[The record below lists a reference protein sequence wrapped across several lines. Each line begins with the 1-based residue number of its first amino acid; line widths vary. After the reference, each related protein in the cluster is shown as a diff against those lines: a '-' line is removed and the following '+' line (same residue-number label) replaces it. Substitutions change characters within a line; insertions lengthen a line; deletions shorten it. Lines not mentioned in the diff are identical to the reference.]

1 MIGGKG
7 KKIRTVLWQAFAV
20 FITIFIY
27 LIPFYFVVINSMK
40 TKKEAGLMAISFPA
54 EFSLTQIFENY
65 REVLTISKYLVLR
78 AFKNS
83 ILLTVISVCL
93 IILLT
98 SLLAYII
105 QRRQDGLSKF
115 LNFLILAGLIV
126 PVSIVPTYRLL
137 QSIHLSGTLFG
148 LILVEVATQ
157 TSFATILFRG
167 YFPNIPREL
176 DEAAV
181 IDGCGPVKLFF
192 KIMLPLA
199 KPVIS
204 TVIVLTALH
213 IYNDFTNPLYFL
225 PGSKNATIQ
234 LSIYTFYGM
243 YESSWNLIFA
253 DVVLI
258 SIPVLILYIIF
269 NKRIEAGMV
278 SGAVKG

>member
-1 MIGGKG
+1 MNSRKN
-7 KKIRTVLWQAFAV
+7 KIKRTLWQLLAIG
-20 FITIFIY
+20 ITIVVY
-27 LIPFYFVVINSMK
+27 LVPFFFVIINSLK
-40 TKKEAGLMAISFPA
+40 DKKEAGLMTIGLPSSFDLSQIIS
-54 EFSLTQIFENY
+54 NY
-65 REVLTISKYLVLR
+65 WEVLSASKFLVLK

-83 ILLTVISVCL
+83 ILLTFISVC
-93 IILLT
+93 IVILFT
-98 SLLAYII
+98 SMLGYII
-105 QRRQDGLSKF
+105 QRRQDRLSKL
-115 LNFLILAGLIV
+115 LNFFILAGLIV

-137 QSIHLSGTLFG
+137 QSLHINGTLFG
-148 LILVEVATQ
+148 LIMVEVATQ

-167 YFPNIPREL
+167 YFPSIPREL
-176 DEAAV
+176 DEAAI

-204 TVIVLTALH
+204 TVIVLVSLH
-213 IYNDFTNPLYFL
+213 VYNDFTNPLYFL
-225 PGSKNATIQ
+225 PGSKNATVQ

-253 DVVLI
+253 DVVMI
-258 SIPVLILYIIF
+258 SIPVLLLYMVF

>member
-1 MIGGKG
+1 MTGGKG
-7 KKIRTVLWQAFAV
+7 KRMRTVLWQIFAV

-40 TKKEAGLMAISFPA
+40 TKKEAGLMAINFPA

-65 REVLTISKYLVLR
+65 REVLTSSKYLVLR

-83 ILLTVISVCL
+83 ILLTVASVCL
-93 IILLT
+93 IILFT

-137 QSIHLSGTLFG
+137 QTIHLSGTLFG

-258 SIPVLILYIIF
+258 SIPVLILYIVF

>member
-1 MIGGKG
+1 
-7 KKIRTVLWQAFAV
+7 
-20 FITIFIY
+20 
-27 LIPFYFVVINSMK
+27 
-40 TKKEAGLMAISFPA
+40 
-54 EFSLTQIFENY
+54 
-65 REVLTISKYLVLR
+65 
-78 AFKNS
+78 
-83 ILLTVISVCL
+83 
-93 IILLT
+93 
-98 SLLAYII
+98 
-105 QRRQDGLSKF
+105 
-115 LNFLILAGLIV
+115 
-126 PVSIVPTYRLL
+126 
-137 QSIHLSGTLFG
+137 
-148 LILVEVATQ
+148 
-157 TSFATILFRG
+157 
-167 YFPNIPREL
+167 
-176 DEAAV
+176 
-181 IDGCGPVKLFF
+181 
-192 KIMLPLA
+192 MLPLD